1 MDKMLNLTCG
11 NIKITTY
18 TLPDGTK
25 LQASNETS
33 FNSGS
38 SFIFNDNNNNEYC
51 FYNFME
57 NQEGFYVIPSK
68 LLVLIKSK
76 NKKGNKK

>member
-1 MDKMLNLTCG
+1 MEKMLNLTCE

-68 LLVLIKSK
+68 LLVINKIKK
-76 NKKGNKK
+76 